1 MALVRRSG
9 HRFEANIW
17 PGFVDA
23 LTALLLILMFVLSI
37 FMIVQFSL
45 RETITGQSRKLNDLN
60 AQLSALTEVLSLER
74 TKSEGLELE
83 LGTVRASLV
92 DREAEADRL
101 TAALA
106 ALSQQ
111 KSALETELAQTKS
124 ALTEAVDAREA
135 VNLALAQARD
145 EIDAQT
151 EAARL
156 DAARREAM
164 QAMIAELNA
173 QRDAREQ
180 EIVTLNADKA
190 SALALIAA
198 LQTEAQARDAELAE
212 QNARVA
218 DLAEDQEELASTK
231 LELEQSQAQLRRDIA
246 QLTAQKA
253 VLEADLEAATLRL
266 TNEEEARLIEAAAAE
281 ALRKKLA
288 EDAAEL
294 DAVTLALEQARAEA
308 EQTLTLLAAAEA
320 AKQRLGDELQAGIDD
335 TEALRLELEQARARQ
350 EALERTAGGVSEAF
364 DREAALRKIAE
375 AELAKASEQSAEQAR
390 RVALL
395 NEQVKQLNSQLA
407 ALQQLLDETAAKE
420 AEGQVQI
427 SNLGSQLNAA
437 LARKVALEA
446 ENAELL
452 AEKVDQ
458 LEQVRSI
465 FLERV
470 EGALAGREGIKR
482 VGDRFVFQSE
492 VLFGP
497 GSSQLGFAGQ
507 RELTK
512 LGAVLRELSAELP
525 PDLDWILR
533 VDGHTD
539 RTPLSG
545 SGRYRN
551 NWELSQ
557 ARALSVVDYLINRE
571 GVDPSRLAA
580 AGFGEFQ
587 PIEEGEEPDSLA
599 RNRRIEFKFT
609 ER

>member
-1 MALVRRSG
+1 MALARRSG
-9 HRFEANIW
+9 QRFATNIW

-45 RETITGQSRKLNDLN
+45 RETITGQSKRLSDLN
-60 AQLSALTEVLSLER
+60 AQLSALTDVLALER
-74 TKSEGLELE
+74 TRTQEAENELIS
-83 LGTVRASLV
+83 VRASLI
-92 DREAEADRL
+92 DQTAETDRL
-101 TAALA
+101 SAALA
-106 ALSQQ
+106 ALSEQ
-111 KSALETELAQTKS
+111 KAVLEVELAEAQD
-124 ALTEAVDAREA
+124 ALTKEIDAREA
-135 VNLALAQARD
+135 VNLALAKAR
-145 EIDAQT
+145 EEVDA
-151 EAARL
+151 EAEKARL
-156 DAARREAM
+156 AAARREAL
-164 QAMIAELNA
+164 QAMIQELNDQA
-173 QRDAREQ
+173 AARE
-180 EIVTLNADKA
+180 EDIVTLNADKA

-198 LQTEAQARDAELAE
+198 LQTEAQAREDAMEAGSAQLAELEAAQE
-212 QNARVA
+212 ALA
-218 DLAEDQEELASTK
+218 DEKRALLQT
-231 LELEQSQAQLRRDIA
+231 QAQLRREISR
-246 QLTAQKA
+246 LSAQKA
-253 VLEADLEAATLRL
+253 MLESDLDTANRQLS
-266 TNEEEARLIEAAAAE
+266 NEEEARLLEAAAAE

-294 DAVTLALEQARAEA
+294 DAVTLALEEARQEA

-320 AKQRLGDELQAGIDD
+320 AKQRLADELNVKSEDLAGIQLKLD
-335 TEALRLELEQARARQ
+335 EAERQRQALEQST
-350 EALERTAGGVSEAF
+350 EGSTEAF
-364 DREAALRKIAE
+364 DREAALRKLAE
-375 AELAKASEQSAEQAR
+375 AELAKATAQTAEQAR

-395 NEQVKQLNSQLA
+395 NAQVKQLNEQLGQ
-407 ALQQLLDETAAKE
+407 LQQVLDETAEKE
-420 AEGQVQI
+420 AAGKIQI
-427 SNLGSQLNAA
+427 SNLGTQLNAA

-452 AEKVDQ
+452 ADKVDE

-470 EGALAGREGIKR
+470 EGALAGREGVKR

-492 VLFGP
+492 VLFRP
-497 GSSQLGFAGQ
+497 GSAELGLAGQ

-512 LGAVLRELSAELP
+512 LGAVMRELENELP
-525 PDLDWILR
+525 EDFDWILR

-539 RTPLSG
+539 PIPLSG

-557 ARALSVVDYLINRE
+557 ARALSVVSFLINRE

-587 PIEEGEEPDSLA
+587 PIDAGDTPEALE

-609 ER
+609 QR

>member
-1 MALVRRSG
+1 MALARRSG
-9 HRFEANIW
+9 QRFTTNIW

-45 RETITGQSRKLNDLN
+45 RETITGQSQRLSDLN
-60 AQLSALTEVLSLER
+60 AQLSALTDVLALER
-74 TKSEGLELE
+74 TRTEAAESDLVS
-83 LGTVRASLV
+83 VRASLI
-92 DREAEADRL
+92 DQTAETDRL
-101 TAALA
+101 SAALA
-106 ALSQQ
+106 ALSEQ
-111 KSALETELAQTKS
+111 KAVLEVELAEAQD
-124 ALTEAVDAREA
+124 ALTEEIDAREA
-135 VNLALAQARD
+135 VNLALAKAR
-145 EIDAQT
+145 EEVDA
-151 EAARL
+151 EAEKARL
-156 DAARREAM
+156 AAARREAL
-164 QAMIAELNA
+164 QAMIQELNDQA
-173 QRDAREQ
+173 AGREKD
-180 EIVTLNADKA
+180 IVTLNADKA

-198 LQTEAQARDAELAE
+198 LQTEAQARADEMQAGTAQLAELEAA
-212 QNARVA
+212 QVA
-218 DLAEDQEELASTK
+218 LADEKRALLQT
-231 LELEQSQAQLRRDIA
+231 QAQLKREISR
-246 QLTAQKA
+246 LSAQKA
-253 VLEADLEAATLRL
+253 MLEADLYSANRQLS
-266 TNEEEARLIEAAAAE
+266 NEEEARLLEAAAAE

-294 DAVTLALEQARAEA
+294 DAVTLALEEARKEA

-320 AKQRLGDELQAGIDD
+320 AKQRLADELNVKSEDLAGIQLKLD
-335 TEALRLELEQARARQ
+335 EVERQRQALEQST
-350 EALERTAGGVSEAF
+350 EGSTGAF
-364 DREAALRKIAE
+364 DREAALRKLAE
-375 AELAKASEQSAEQAR
+375 AELAKATAQTAEQAR

-395 NEQVKQLNSQLA
+395 NAQVKQLNEQLGQ
-407 ALQQLLDETAAKE
+407 LQQVLDETADKE
-420 AEGQVQI
+420 AEGKIQI
-427 SNLGSQLNAA
+427 SNLGAQLNAA

-452 AEKVDQ
+452 ADKVDE

-470 EGALAGREGIKR
+470 EGALAGRDGIKR

-492 VLFGP
+492 VLFRP
-497 GSSQLGFAGQ
+497 GSAELGLAGQ

-512 LGAVLRELSAELP
+512 LGAVMRELEQELP
-525 PDLDWILR
+525 RDFDWILR

-539 RTPLSG
+539 PIPLSG

-557 ARALSVVDYLINRE
+557 ARALSVVTYLINRE

-587 PIEEGEEPDSLA
+587 PIDAGDTPEALE

-609 ER
+609 QR